1 MVQYPLSGLKRLCGT
16 HKERE
21 GTKEASVILA
31 TRDLAVAAGISEQA
45 VRDYEASG
53 LLPPAP
59 RQANGYRAF
68 SAIHL
73 ATLCVLRALKEAGYS
88 RDEIAIV
95 MAAIARGSLAPA
107 LRIIDHHHHLLAV
120 RRMTLAQAG
129 ADRAMGRE
137 GESRPDSG
145 RRQPLS
151 IGEAAARL
159 GVRTSTLRFWESLA
173 LFRVARNPANGYRE
187 FDEVDLDR
195 IAAIMRM
202 RALDISWD
210 AIREAMRDDRR
221 HSTEATTAAV
231 DADLFRQ
238 SWLNARATA
247 MVCTCAAA
255 MTSATAGVDD
265 DPMQPFLQSLAA
277 MTSAS

>member
-1 MVQYPLSGLKRLCGT
+1 M
-16 HKERE
+16 
-21 GTKEASVILA
+21 IL
-31 TRDLAVAAGISEQA
+31 TTQDLAAAAGISEQA

-53 LLPPAP
+53 LLPPVP

-68 SAIHL
+68 AAIHL

-95 MAAIARGSLAPA
+95 MAAIARGTLAPA
-107 LRIIDHHHHLLAV
+107 LQVIDHHHHLLAV

-129 ADRAMGRE
+129 DDRSMGNE
-137 GESRPDSG
+137 EKPRPDSG

-187 FDEVDLDR
+187 FAEADLDR

-202 RALDISWD
+202 RALGISWD
-210 AIREAMRDDRR
+210 AIREAMRDDRPR
-221 HSTEATTAAV
+221 SPEATTAAV

-247 MVCTCAAA
+247 MVCACAAA
-255 MTSATAGVDD
+255 MASATGGVDD
-265 DPMQPFLQSLAA
+265 DLMRPFLQSLAA